1 MYQHILVAIDGSDT
15 ARFAT
20 EGAIRFAKEQN
31 ARLRFIHV
39 VDEDVIYWSAGG
51 VILDSVFETL
61 RKSGQA
67 ILDEAVAAAG
77 RAGVRAE
84 TILQETV
91 GKRLPNVIVQEAA
104 AWPADLLVLGTH
116 GRGGLE
122 HLLLGSVSEGVVR
135 LSPVPVLLMR
145 EQTGKLPATTSAKDN
160 AREKKG

>member
-20 EGAIRFAKEQN
+20 EEAIRFAREQN

-77 RAGVRAE
+77 RAGVPAE
-84 TILQETV
+84 TVLQETV
-91 GKRLPNVIVQEAA
+91 GKRLPDVIVQEAA
-104 AWPADLLVLGTH
+104 TWPADLLVLGTR

-122 HLLLGSVSEGVVR
+122 QLLLGSVSEGVAR
-135 LSPVPVLLMR
+135 LAPVPVLLMR
-145 EQTGKLPATTSAKDN
+145 AQTAASPATASVKDKV
-160 AREKKG
+160 RGKKG